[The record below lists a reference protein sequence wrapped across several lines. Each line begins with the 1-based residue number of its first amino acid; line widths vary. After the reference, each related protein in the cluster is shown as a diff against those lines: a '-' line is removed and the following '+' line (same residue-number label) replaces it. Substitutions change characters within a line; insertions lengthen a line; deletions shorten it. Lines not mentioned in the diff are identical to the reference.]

1 MSSKLDGLNKL
12 KTSIS
17 KEKDAALSKVYTIN
31 NAPNSTIDERFDKAS
46 NFLGDDK
53 NHNSLNEKNIK
64 KSKKIKL
71 VTSTFSVPE
80 DEFAVVLN
88 TIKTLLSHDTIIKQT
103 EVFRIALHL
112 LNKASKNE
120 IYEAYNSLRKIS
132 AGKPKP

>member
-1 MSSKLDGLNKL
+1 MTTKFDGLNKL

-31 NAPNSTIDERFDKAS
+31 NAPNATIDERFEKAS
-46 NFLGDDK
+46 SFLGDDNINK
-53 NHNSLNEKNIK
+53 EKNVK
-64 KSKKIKL
+64 KQKKIKL

-80 DEFAVVLN
+80 DEYAVVLR

-112 LNKASKNE
+112 LSKTTKEE
-120 IYEAYNSLRKIS
+120 IYEAYNNLRKIS
-132 AGKPKP
+132 AGKPKT